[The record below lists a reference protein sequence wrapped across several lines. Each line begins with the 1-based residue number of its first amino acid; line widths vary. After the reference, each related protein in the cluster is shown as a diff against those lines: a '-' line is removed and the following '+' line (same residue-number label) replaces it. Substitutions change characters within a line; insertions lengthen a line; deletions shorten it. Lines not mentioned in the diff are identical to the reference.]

1 LNIIALLIALVGV
14 LLLQSGFNH
23 LVGFDLSVS
32 YLFHKGLD
40 GYTITIGLIALIV
53 VGILASG
60 FYPSFV
66 LSSFKPILVLKG
78 KFSSSKRG
86 TFLRKGLVIGQFA
99 ITVVLIAGSLVVY
112 QQMRY
117 VSHQKLGMNL
127 DQMLVLKGPG
137 LTSFDSTFFLTAEA
151 FKNELKALP
160 HVKGV
165 AITDRDLGQDM
176 ARAFNVR
183 REGDDPNNKHT
194 IRNYGAS
201 YEFLKTYDIPLASG
215 RDFLPT
221 DYHYSYQLIH
231 NVILNES
238 AVHMF
243 GFTSDQDAVG
253 KRLLFYGNAYDIV
266 GVIKDFHQKSLHYA
280 IEPMLLIPRM
290 STGNPISVKVDPND
304 LPATISAIKAK
315 YQSFFPGN
323 VFSYYFMD
331 EKFNKDY
338 EDDNLFGK
346 VFGIFAG
353 FAIFVACLGLLGL
366 ALFATAQRFKEIGV
380 RKVLGASVGSIVLL
394 LSRDFI
400 RLVLLAIL
408 VAVPIAWYVMHH
420 WLQNFTYRID
430 ISAWVFVASG
440 LLAVVIALA
449 TISFQTLRAALANPV
464 KSLRTE

>member
-1 LNIIALLIALVGV
+1 
-14 LLLQSGFNH
+14 
-23 LVGFDLSVS
+23 
-32 YLFHKGLD
+32 
-40 GYTITIGLIALIV
+40 
-53 VGILASG
+53 
-60 FYPSFV
+60 
-66 LSSFKPILVLKG
+66 
-78 KFSSSKRG
+78 
-86 TFLRKGLVIGQFA
+86 
-99 ITVVLIAGSLVVY
+99 
-112 QQMRY
+112 
-117 VSHQKLGMNL
+117 MNL

-243 GFTSDQDAVG
+243 GFTSNQDAVG

-266 GVIKDFHQKSLHYA
+266 GA
-280 IEPMLLIPRM
+280 
-290 STGNPISVKVDPND
+290 ISVKVDPND